1 MSDRIELR
9 GLRIRGHHGVF
20 EHERTDGQDFVV
32 DVVLDVDT
40 SSAARSDD
48 LADTVDYGVLAHR
61 IAGIV
66 GGDPVNLLETLAQR
80 IATACLDDPRVAAVD
95 VRVHKPGAPIPLQ
108 FDDVVVAIRRA
119 RGGA

>member
-48 LADTVDYGVLAHR
+48 LADTVDYGALAHR

-95 VRVHKPGAPIPLQ
+95 VHVHKPGAPIPLQ

>member
-1 MSDRIELR
+1 VSDRIELR
-9 GLRIRGHHGVF
+9 GRRIRGHHGVF

-40 SSAARSDD
+40 SAAAHSDD

-80 IATACLDDPRVAAVD
+80 IATACLDDARVAAVD

-108 FDDVVVAIRRA
+108 FDDVVVGIRRA